1 MAVFR
6 DKITLTTQGNRDMTD
21 ITAEVAAV
29 VSRSGIRIGIC
40 NVFHQGSTGAV
51 GTIEF
56 EPGLA
61 EDFPDVLHR
70 LVPQGRSYGHERRWR
85 DGNGHSHIQAS
96 LIGPS
101 VSIPIDG
108 GKLMTGNWQQ
118 IFHYEADIKPR
129 NRTLIITVVGD

>member
-6 DKITLTTQGNRDMTD
+6 ERITLTTQGNRDMTD
-21 ITAEVAAV
+21 ITAQVESAV
-29 VSRSGIRIGIC
+29 ERSGVKTGIC
-40 NVFHQGSTGAV
+40 NVFHLGSTGAV

-70 LVPQGRSYGHERRWR
+70 IIPQGRNYGHERRWR
-85 DGNGHSHIQAS
+85 DGNGHSHLQAS
-96 LIGPS
+96 LVGPS
-101 VSIPIDG
+101 VTIPVEE
-108 GKLMTGNWQQ
+108 GKLLIGNWQQ

-129 NRTLIITVVGD
+129 SRTVLVTVVGD

>member
-6 DKITLTTQGNRDMTD
+6 DKITLSTQGNRDMTD
-21 ITAEVAAV
+21 VTAEVAAV
-29 VSRSGIRIGIC
+29 VLRSGIANGIC

-61 EDFPDVLHR
+61 EDFPDVLYR
-70 LVPQGRSYGHERRWR
+70 LIPQGRNYGHERRWR

-96 LIGPS
+96 LVGPS
-101 VSIPIDG
+101 VSIPIED

-129 NRTLIITVVGD
+129 TRTLIVTVVGE